1 LSSGDKNKIR
11 KKIERMPDSPGV
23 YFFKN
28 PRGKVI
34 YVGKARKLVSRV
46 RSYMQSPERLDSK
59 TRALMESAETV
70 DYIATGN
77 EVEALVLEASMIRE
91 YRPRYNIRL
100 KDDKRYPYLKIT
112 GNEDFPRL
120 LLVRRVLDDGAE
132 YFGPYT
138 DAGAVRRTLKAIKT
152 IFPLRDC
159 KGAFRG
165 RERECLNY
173 QIGRCLGPCTGKVAR
188 DEYAS
193 VVRQLRMFLRGHSE
207 ALVEELGEVMDSL
220 SADRRYEEAS
230 LVRDQIDAIIK
241 ISERQHAIDPGGA
254 DEDAV
259 AIAKEGGD
267 ACGVVMRIREGRIL
281 SSEAF
286 MMPVLISDNI
296 NACYEEFLKL
306 YYNTSRDIPPCI
318 LAQFDLED
326 GPVIARWLKERTGG
340 KVSISV
346 PARGRRRKLVEI
358 AEKNAASRLLTLRGR
373 KASANRELGE
383 LKKALGLPVTPS
395 RIEAF
400 DISNVQGSG
409 AVGSMVTFV
418 DGRPLK
424 SGYRHFRIR
433 TVEGQDDFAMMKE
446 VLLRR
451 FERLRDGKSRRPDL
465 ILIDGGKGQISAAME
480 AMRASGLSPISVIGL
495 AKRDEEIFLPGQKAP
510 VILPRRNPG
519 LKLLQ
524 KARDEAHR
532 FAVEYHRKLRSRGLA
547 ESELDEIPGV
557 GELRKTQ
564 LLVRFG
570 SLEGLREV
578 SEGDIAAVPGI
589 GNLTAK
595 KIYEHIHGK

>member
-28 PRGKVI
+28 QRGRVV

-46 RSYMQSPERLDSK
+46 RSYMQAPDRLDPK
-59 TRALMESAETV
+59 TRALMETAESV

-112 GNEDFPRL
+112 ANENFPRL
-120 LLVRRVLDDGAE
+120 LLVRRILDDGAE

-159 KGAFRG
+159 KGGFRK
-165 RERECLNY
+165 RERECLNF
-173 QIGRCLGPCTGKVAR
+173 QIGRCLGPCTGKVSSE
-188 DEYAS
+188 EYAA

-207 ALVEELGEVMDSL
+207 ALVDELRVAMDSL
-220 SADRRYEEAS
+220 SAGRRYEEAS
-230 LVRDQIDAIIK
+230 LVRDQIASIVK
-241 ISERQHAIDPGGA
+241 ISERQHAVDPGGA

-259 AIAKEGGD
+259 AIAREGGN
-267 ACGVVMRIREGRIL
+267 ACGVVMRIREGRLL

-286 MMPVLISDNI
+286 MMPVLLSDVISDT
-296 NACYEEFLKL
+296 YEEFFKL
-306 YYNTSRDIPPCI
+306 YYNTSRDIPPGI
-318 LAQFDLED
+318 LTQYRLVD
-326 GPVIARWLKERTGG
+326 GHIISKWLKKRTG
-340 KVSISV
+340 KAVTITV
-346 PARGRRRKLVEI
+346 PSRGHRRKLVEL

-373 KASANRELGE
+373 KASANLELAA
-383 LKKALGLPVTPS
+383 LKKALGLTATPS
-395 RIEAF
+395 RLEAF
-400 DISNVQGSG
+400 DISNVQGTG
-409 AVGSMVTFV
+409 AVGSMITFV

-446 VLLRR
+446 ILLRR
-451 FERLRDGKSRRPDL
+451 FERLKDGKSRRPDL

-480 AMRASGLSPISVIGL
+480 AMHETGLSPVNVIGL
-495 AKRDEEIFLPGQKAP
+495 AKRNEEIFVPGRKDP
-510 VILPRRNPG
+510 VVLSRRNPG

-532 FAVEYHRKLRSRGLA
+532 FAVEYHRKLRSLGLVR
-547 ESELDEIPGV
+547 SGLDGIPGV
-557 GELRKTQ
+557 GEYRKTQ

-570 SLEGLREV
+570 SIEGLRKV
-578 SEGDIAAVPGI
+578 SEDDIAAVPGI
-589 GNLTAK
+589 GPAIAG
-595 KIYEHIHGK
+595 KIHEYIHRK

>member
-1 LSSGDKNKIR
+1 MSSSDKNKIR

-28 PRGKVI
+28 QRGRVI
-34 YVGKARKLVSRV
+34 YVGKASKLVSRV
-46 RSYMQSPERLDSK
+46 RSYMQARERLDPK
-59 TRALMESAETV
+59 TRALMEGAESV
-70 DYIATGN
+70 DYIATGS

-112 GNEDFPRL
+112 ADKEFPRL

-159 KGAFRG
+159 KGPFR
-165 RERECLNY
+165 RRQRECLNF
-173 QIGRCLGPCTGKVAR
+173 QIGRCLGPCTGKVS
-188 DEYAS
+188 DLEYAAT
-193 VVRQLRMFLRGHSE
+193 VRQLRMFLRGHSE
-207 ALVEELGEVMDSL
+207 ALVDELHSSMESL
-220 SADRRYEEAS
+220 SAGRRYEEAT
-230 LVRDQIDAIIK
+230 LVRDQIASIAK
-241 ISERQHAIDPGGA
+241 ISERQHAVDPGGA

-259 AIAKEGGD
+259 AIAKEGGN

-286 MMPVLISDNI
+286 MMPVLLSDNI
-296 NACYEEFLKL
+296 TACYEEFFKL
-306 YYNTSRDIPPCI
+306 YYNTSHDIPPCI
-318 LAQFDLED
+318 LAQYDLTD
-326 GPVIARWLKERTGG
+326 RAVIASWLKERTGR

-346 PARGRRRKLVEI
+346 PSRGHRRKLVEI
-358 AEKNAASRLLTLRGR
+358 AEKNAASRLITLRGR

-383 LKKALGLPVTPS
+383 LKKALGLPSTPS

-400 DISNVQGSG
+400 DISNVQGAG

-424 SGYRHFRIR
+424 SGYRHFRIK
-433 TVEGQDDFAMMKE
+433 TVEVQDDFAMMNE
-446 VLLRR
+446 VLQRR
-451 FERLRDGKSRRPDL
+451 FERLKDGKSRRPDL
-465 ILIDGGKGQISAAME
+465 ILVDGGKGQVSAAMD
-480 AMRASGLSPISVIGL
+480 AMATSGLSPISVIGL
-495 AKRDEEIFLPGQKAP
+495 AKRNEEIFVPGQKEP
-510 VILPRRNPG
+510 VVLPRRNPG

-547 ESELDEIPGV
+547 ESELDGIPGV
-557 GELRKTQ
+557 GEYRKTQ

-570 SLEGLREV
+570 SLAGLKDV
-578 SEGDIAAVPGI
+578 SEEEIAAVPGI
-589 GNLTAK
+589 GHSTAE
-595 KIYEHIHGK
+595 KIHEYIHRK

>member
-1 LSSGDKNKIR
+1 MSSSHKNKIR
-11 KKIERMPDSPGV
+11 KKIEGMPASPGV

-28 PRGKVI
+28 QRGQVI

-46 RSYMQSPERLDSK
+46 RSYMQAPEGLDPK
-59 TRALMESAETV
+59 TRALMDTAESV
-70 DYIATGN
+70 DYIVTDN
-77 EVEALVLEASMIRE
+77 EVEALVLEASMVRE

-112 GNEDFPRL
+112 SNEEFPRL

-159 KGAFRG
+159 KGSFRL
-165 RERECLNY
+165 RQRECLNF
-173 QIGRCLGPCTGKVAR
+173 QIGRCLGPCTGKVAS
-188 DEYAS
+188 DEYAA

-207 ALVEELGEVMDSL
+207 ALVEELRNAMESL
-220 SADRRYEEAS
+220 STVRRYEEAS
-230 LVRDQIDAIIK
+230 LIRDQISSIRK
-241 ISERQHAIDPGGA
+241 ISERQHAVDPGGA

-259 AIAKEGGD
+259 AIAREGGN

-286 MMPVLISDNI
+286 MMPVILSDDI
-296 NACYEEFLKL
+296 TICYEEFFKL
-306 YYNTSRDIPPCI
+306 YYNTSRDIPPGI
-318 LAQFDLED
+318 LTQYDLPD
-326 GPVIARWLKERTGG
+326 GMIISRWLRERTG
-340 KVSISV
+340 KAVSISV
-346 PARGRRRKLVEI
+346 PSRGHRRKLVDL
-358 AEKNAASRLLTLRGR
+358 AEKNAASRLLTLLGR
-373 KASANRELGE
+373 KASANRELAD
-383 LKKALGLPVTPS
+383 LKKALGLPSTPT
-395 RIEAF
+395 RLEAF
-400 DISNVQGSG
+400 DISNVQGTG

-433 TVEGQDDFAMMKE
+433 TVDGQDDFAMMSE

-451 FERLRDGKSRRPDL
+451 FERLKDGKSRKPDL
-465 ILIDGGKGQISAAME
+465 ILVDGGKGQVSAAME
-480 AMRASGLSPISVIGL
+480 AMHASGLSPISVIGL
-495 AKRDEEIFLPGQKAP
+495 AKRNEEIFVPGERDP
-510 VILPRRNPG
+510 IVLSRRRPG

-532 FAVEYHRKLRSRGLA
+532 FAVEYHRKLRSHGLV
-547 ESELDEIPGV
+547 ESGLDGRPGV
-557 GELRKTQ
+557 GEYRKTQ

-570 SLEGLREV
+570 SLEGLKSV
-578 SEGDIAAVPGI
+578 SEEDIASVPGI
-589 GNLTAK
+589 GPETAG
-595 KIYEHIHGK
+595 KIYEYIQRK

>member
-1 LSSGDKNKIR
+1 MSSDQKNKIR
-11 KKIERMPDSPGV
+11 RKIERMPDSPGV

-28 PRGKVI
+28 PRGRII
-34 YVGKARKLVSRV
+34 YVGKARKLVSRA
-46 RSYMQSPERLDSK
+46 RSYMQAHERLDPK
-59 TRALMESAETV
+59 TKALMEAVDSV

-112 GNEDFPRL
+112 ANEEFPRL
-120 LLVRRVLDDGAE
+120 LIVRRVLDDGAE

-159 KGAFRG
+159 KGSFR
-165 RERECLNY
+165 RRTRECLNF
-173 QIGRCLGPCTGKVAR
+173 QIGRCRGPCTGKVDS
-188 DEYAS
+188 DEYAA

-207 ALVEELGEVMDSL
+207 ALVKELQRSMESL
-220 SADRRYEEAS
+220 SEKRRYEEAS
-230 LVRDQIDAIIK
+230 VARDQIASIRK
-241 ISERQHAIDPGGA
+241 INERQHAVDPGGA

-259 AIAKEGGD
+259 AIAREGSS
-267 ACGVVMRIREGRIL
+267 ACGVVMKVREGRIL

-286 MMPVLISDNI
+286 MMPVAPSDDI
-296 NACYEEFLKL
+296 IASYEVFFKL
-306 YYNTSRDIPPCI
+306 YYNTSLDIPPGI
-318 LAQFDLED
+318 LAQYELPD
-326 GPVIARWLKERTGG
+326 GKLIGRWLKEKTG
-340 KVSISV
+340 KPVSISI
-346 PARGRRRKLVEI
+346 PSRGHRRKLI
-358 AEKNAASRLLTLRGR
+358 DLAEKNAASRLLTPRGR
-373 KASANRELGE
+373 KTSAKRVLGD
-383 LKKALGLPVTPS
+383 LKKLLGLPATPS

-400 DISNVQGSG
+400 DISNIQGSV

-433 TVEGQDDFAMMKE
+433 TVEGPDDFAMMRE

-451 FERLRDGKSRRPDL
+451 LDRLKDGKSRRPDL
-465 ILIDGGKGQISAAME
+465 ILIDGGKGQVSAVMK
-480 AMRASGLSPISVIGL
+480 AMRTSGLSPISVIGL
-495 AKRDEEIFLPGQKAP
+495 AKRNEEIFVPGGKDPIVLSRRSP
-510 VILPRRNPG
+510 V

-532 FAVEYHRKLRSRGLA
+532 FAVEYHRKLRSSGLV
-547 ESELDEIPGV
+547 ESGMDGIPGV
-557 GELRKTQ
+557 GEYRKMQ

-570 SLEGLREV
+570 SLTGLKNATED
-578 SEGDIAAVPGI
+578 EIAALPGI
-589 GNLTAK
+589 GPAIAR
-595 KIYEHIHGK
+595 KIHEHINGE

>member
-1 LSSGDKNKIR
+1 MSSGDKNKIR

-28 PRGKVI
+28 QRGRVI

-46 RSYMQSPERLDSK
+46 RSYMQAPERLDPK
-59 TRALMESAETV
+59 TQALMESAESV
-70 DYIATGN
+70 DYIATGS

-112 GNEDFPRL
+112 ANEEYSRL

-138 DAGAVRRTLKAIKT
+138 DSGAVRRTLKAIKT

-159 KGAFRG
+159 KGPFR
-165 RERECLNY
+165 RRQRECLNF
-173 QIGRCLGPCTGKVAR
+173 QIGRCLGPCTGKVSEG
-188 DEYAS
+188 EYAE
-193 VVRQLRMFLRGHSE
+193 VVRQLRMFLKGHSE
-207 ALVEELGEVMDSL
+207 ALIVELHSSMESL

-230 LVRDQIDAIIK
+230 LVRDQIDSIRK
-241 ISERQHAIDPGGA
+241 ISERQHAVDPGGA

-259 AIAKEGGD
+259 AIAKEGGN

-286 MMPVLISDNI
+286 MMPVLLSDNI
-296 NACYEEFLKL
+296 TLCYEEFFKL
-306 YYNTSRDIPPCI
+306 YYNTSRDIPPGI
-318 LAQFDLED
+318 LAQYDLVD
-326 GPVIARWLKERTGG
+326 GAVIASWLKERTGR
-340 KVSISV
+340 KVSIYV
-346 PARGRRRKLVEI
+346 PSRGHRRKLVEI
-358 AEKNAASRLLTLRGR
+358 AEKNAASRLITLRGR

-383 LKKALGLPVTPS
+383 LKKALSLPATPS

-400 DISNVQGSG
+400 DISNVQGTG

-451 FERLRDGKSRRPDL
+451 FERLKDGKSRRPDL
-465 ILIDGGKGQISAAME
+465 ILIDGGKGQVSAAME

-495 AKRDEEIFLPGQKAP
+495 AKRDEEIFVPGQKEP

-547 ESELDEIPGV
+547 ESELDGIPGV
-557 GELRKTQ
+557 GEYRKTQ

-570 SLEGLREV
+570 SLAGLKEV
-578 SEGDIAAVPGI
+578 SEADIAAVPGI
-589 GNLTAK
+589 GPATAG
-595 KIYEHIHGK
+595 KIHEYIHRK